1 MKVEDSVV
9 FVTGAN
15 RGLELAI
22 ACEAQSRGAAKVYPG
37 VRNVDGFD
45 IGGIAPVKLDVT
57 DRNSIIAA
65 AVSSADTTVLINN
78 AGIGGIVL
86 VGREGGR
93 YSMDQMTEVKWVTV
107 QMGQRQ
113 FPF

>member
-1 MKVEDSVV
+1 MKVQDSVV

-15 RGLELAI
+15 RGSGLAI
-22 ACEAQSRGAAKVYPG
+22 ACEAQSRGAAKVYAG

-45 IGGIAPVKLDVT
+45 IGRIAPVKLDVT

-78 AGIGGIVL
+78 AGIGGIVP

-93 YSMDQMTEVKWVTV
+93 YSMEQMTEVKWVTV

>member
-1 MKVEDSVV
+1 MVK
-9 FVTGAN
+9 A
-15 RGLELAI
+15 
-22 ACEAQSRGAAKVYPG
+22 EAQSRGAAKAG

-78 AGIGGIVL
+78 AGIGGIVP

-93 YSMDQMTEVKWVTV
+93 YSMEQMTEVKRVTV